1 MARTFPEYFPY
12 EANCCNPEYKVFQTL
27 RTLPDRYSVFYSKK
41 FKGVSQLKEEFEVDF
56 LIFDGSRSLL
66 CIEVKGGEIEYDGV
80 QDAWYQNGKPLIKS
94 PDRQASAATHGLIDY
109 LGPLAGQLNIGWSLC
124 FPDCSLPINSGSP
137 SGVPR
142 AIVIDEA
149 GMLEPEKAIGL
160 ASVYYE
166 KQYKRPG
173 LGKVQAD
180 ALVKLLTRSLGFV
193 QKVGV
198 RIARDRQQIVEVTN
212 EQLHVLQDLMINS
225 KMAVR
230 GVAGSGKTL
239 LAQELARRL
248 EEDGR
253 SVLLLFF
260 NRMIANAV
268 RYCFDRDSTIN
279 CTTFHGF
286 ARDRINAN
294 DPSWWADN
302 KSSESDFWNIDVP
315 LKLADCIESDTCT
328 YDAIIIDEGQDFK
341 RTWFEI
347 LEQYSP
353 DRFVVFYDDAQNIFG
368 HWNDLP
374 WGANLVPRKILSR
387 NCRNTRSIVSHLGSC
402 VGTELDAFE
411 SSPIGEEVISK
422 TFHDTDSQKNELVME
437 LSRLL
442 KEGVEPNQI
451 IIIIDDKRPNTALAH
466 LDRIGKVPIED
477 IGRTYHQRSKAIRF
491 TNTKLFKGLEAD
503 VVFFLRT
510 RTTEQNGVERYVA
523 CSRATTLLFDYEID
537 SAQKI

>member
-12 EANCCNPEYKVFQTL
+12 EENTSNPEYRVFQTL
-27 RTLPDRYSVFYSKK
+27 RTLPDRFSVFYSKK
-41 FKGVSQLKEEFEVDF
+41 FKGVSRFNEEFEVDF
-56 LIFDGSRSLL
+56 LVFDGSRSLL

-80 QDAWYQNGKPLIKS
+80 QDAWYQNGKPLCKS
-94 PDRQASAATHGLIDY
+94 PDRQASAATHGLVDY
-109 LGPLAGQLNIGWSLC
+109 LGNLSKQLSVGWSLC
-124 FPDCSLPINSGSP
+124 FPDCSLPINGGSP
-137 SGVPR
+137 TGVPR

-160 ASVYYE
+160 VSAYYE
-166 KQYKRPG
+166 KQYKRAG
-173 LGKVQAD
+173 LSRIQSEE
-180 ALVKLLTRSLGFV
+180 LVKLLTRSLAFV

-198 RIARDRQQIVEVTN
+198 RIARDRQQIVQVTN
-212 EQLHVLQDLMINS
+212 EQLNVLQDLMVNS

-248 EEDGR
+248 EEDGK

-268 RYCFDRDSTIN
+268 RFGFDRESTIT

-286 ARDRINAN
+286 ARERINVS
-294 DPSWWADN
+294 DPSWWAEN
-302 KSSESDFWNIDVP
+302 KSTDSDFWNFDVP
-315 LKLADCIESDTCT
+315 LKLAECVEKDACR

-341 RTWFEI
+341 CTWFEI
-347 LEQYSP
+347 LEEYSK
-353 DRFVVFYDDAQNIFG
+353 DRFVVFYDDAQDIFE
-368 HWNDLP
+368 HWSDLP
-374 WGANLVPRKILSR
+374 WGATLVPRKILSR
-387 NCRNTRSIVSHLGSC
+387 NCRNTRSIVRHLGTC
-402 VGTELDAFE
+402 VGTELTAFE
-411 SSPIGEEVISK
+411 ASPNGAEVITR
-422 TFHDTDSQKNELVME
+422 TFHDTESQKNVLVAELT
-437 LSRLL
+437 RLL
-442 KEGVEPNQI
+442 KEGVEPGQI
-451 IIIIDDKRPNTALAH
+451 VIIIDDKRPNTALAY

-503 VVFFLRT
+503 VVFFLRS
-510 RTTEQNGVERYVA
+510 QPSKHNKIERYVA

-537 SAQKI
+537 TTQKI